1 MDAERNI
8 KKRFTVSMVTSLI
21 LDKNFESDSSQSSE
35 SEHENE
41 DETLRDMQTLYCTLM
56 GSKAR
61 GKMIATEKITD
72 YVDRVIPNYSDI
84 AFKEYFRMFP
94 ATFEMILSLIGPALN
109 KTNTITRRKP
119 ISAEKQLYITLWFM
133 ATPDSYRSVC
143 VKFGVG
149 KITAFRAVRRVTYA
163 LHCMAP
169 RFIQWPD
176 KAVATNISDQF
187 LEASGFPNVIGA
199 IDGTHIKI
207 RAPPTDSV
215 SYINRKG
222 FPSINL
228 QVVCNSRGLFT
239 HCYAGQVGSVH
250 DARVFK
256 NSPVAHFLERPE
268 VYFPNNSHIIG
279 DAAYPIHPHVMVPF
293 RDNGHLTNQQK
304 NFNYCLSSTRMAVE
318 RAIGQLKIS
327 FRILLDCLPLT
338 DVKKIP
344 EFIIACSVLH
354 NICLLQNDVMT
365 VGVQHHEE
373 YQAQIRDNN
382 TDLGNAKRIVIMN
395 ALPIKINA

>member
-1 MDAERNI
+1 MLKMDAERNI

-109 KTNTITRRKP
+109 KTNTVTGTKP
-119 ISAEKQLYITLWFM
+119 ISVEKQLYITLWFM

-149 KITAFRAVRRVTYA
+149 KTTAFRAVRRVTYA

-176 KAVATNISDQF
+176 EAVATNISDQF

-199 IDGTHIKI
+199 IDGTQIKI

-222 FPSINL
+222 FPSI
-228 QVVCNSRGLFT
+228 
-239 HCYAGQVGSVH
+239 
-250 DARVFK
+250 FK
-256 NSPVAHFLERPE
+256 
-268 VYFPNNSHIIG
+268 
-279 DAAYPIHPHVMVPF
+279 
-293 RDNGHLTNQQK
+293 
-304 NFNYCLSSTRMAVE
+304 
-318 RAIGQLKIS
+318 
-327 FRILLDCLPLT
+327 
-338 DVKKIP
+338 
-344 EFIIACSVLH
+344 
-354 NICLLQNDVMT
+354 
-365 VGVQHHEE
+365 
-373 YQAQIRDNN
+373 
-382 TDLGNAKRIVIMN
+382 
-395 ALPIKINA
+395 